1 MFSVSPA
8 FEKKVVNFSVKI
20 PYVFTKYCLYGQFVC
35 FSLDMTIMTK
45 SLKKIIL
52 NFARENVKSHIITA

>member
-1 MFSVSPA
+1 MFSVFPA

-20 PYVFTKYCLYGQFVC
+20 PYVFAKYCLYGQFVC

-45 SLKKIIL
+45 SLKK
-52 NFARENVKSHIITA
+52 